1 MDIRRLYDNKTKKF
15 KFYNNKSKKLVK
27 TPSVLKRILSL
38 RIPPA
43 YKKVVISNS
52 NNSKVQAIGVDLK
65 GRKQY
70 TYNPKFV
77 EEKQKEKFSN
87 LVFFGRKIKRIRRDI
102 NNNISSG
109 SNNIRLV
116 KNKNTM
122 ISVILYL
129 IDKCNFRVGCQ
140 KYKDLYNTYGVT
152 TLNNQHLNI
161 NDNSVTIE
169 FVGKKGVVNKD
180 KIKNSNVCRI
190 LRTLYYNND
199 DEYIFNY
206 TDDKGNKYRITEK
219 HINDWLKKYDKRI
232 TVKMFR
238 TWNSN
243 YILLKEILNLE
254 LPQDEKQ
261 AKKNINMAVKKAASQ
276 LHHTANVSKKSYMD
290 NEIITLYVENPM
302 KFKKLVESHRK
313 RNGNLPTI
321 SRLLNLVIMS
331 IKI

>member
-1 MDIRRLYDNKTKKF
+1 MDIRRIQDKKTKKF
-15 KFYNNKSKKLVK
+15 KYFDTKSKKLVK
-27 TPSVLKRILSL
+27 KPSILKRIVSL

-43 YKKVVISNS
+43 YKRVVISNS
-52 NNSKVQAIGVDLK
+52 NTSKIQAIGEDLK

-70 TYNPKFV
+70 TYNPRFV

-87 LVFFGRKIKRIRRDI
+87 LVFFGRRIKRIRKDI
-102 NNNISSG
+102 NNNIVKCSRNMS
-109 SNNIRLV
+109 LV
-116 KNKNTM
+116 RNKNNM

-161 NDNSVTIE
+161 NENSVTIQ
-169 FVGKKGVVNKD
+169 FTGKKGVLNKD
-180 KIKNSNVCRI
+180 NIQNSNVCRI
-190 LRTLYYNND
+190 LKELYYSNR

-206 TDDKGNKYRITEK
+206 IDDRGDKYRITEK

-232 TVKMFR
+232 SVKMFR

-243 YILLKEILNLE
+243 YILLKEMLNLE

-261 AKKNINMAVKKAASQ
+261 AKKNINMAVKKAAGQ

-290 NEIITLYVENPM
+290 NEIITLYVENPL
-302 KFKKLVESHRK
+302 KFKRLVESHRK
-313 RNGNLPTI
+313 QNGNLPTI

-331 IKI
+331 IKA